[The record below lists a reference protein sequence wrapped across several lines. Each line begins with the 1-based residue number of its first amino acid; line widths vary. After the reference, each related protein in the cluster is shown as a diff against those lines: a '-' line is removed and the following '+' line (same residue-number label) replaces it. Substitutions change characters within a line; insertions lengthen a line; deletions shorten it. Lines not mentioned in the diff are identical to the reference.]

1 MSSGTIVIS
10 SSNLYFSRLCGALPH
25 FGSSLSLRHSCM
37 SRCTAK
43 APEVTSA
50 TQRSNKKEARRSCT
64 ATEKVKSLTPL
75 LAVFGID
82 YNLLK
87 SSSSVSSRLAWINS
101 LDVSLRQ
108 PNPTAKR
115 SSGLSEAL
123 SHPGLSI
130 YFCRP
135 FTLYEIVHN
144 SHNSFHIHMY
154 VLASRV
160 FRPAGGNGDLRR
172 SQGGSRK
179 GLDTKQRVC
188 K

>member
-1 MSSGTIVIS
+1 
-10 SSNLYFSRLCGALPH
+10 
-25 FGSSLSLRHSCM
+25 M

-50 TQRSNKKEARRSCT
+50 TQRSSKKEARRSCT

-130 YFCRP
+130 NYLQTFH
-135 FTLYEIVHN
+135 TLRN
-144 SHNSFHIHMY
+144 C
-154 VLASRV
+154 
-160 FRPAGGNGDLRR
+160 
-172 SQGGSRK
+172 
-179 GLDTKQRVC
+179 T
-188 K
+188 